1 MSQIYTNLLY
11 CIAYAPHFGLFASHL
26 AIYRPA
32 NGPQDQAMVPRQH
45 GTEEPVHGVAAADCT
60 VQVWEEEDTQ
70 KLLRPGRRLLWL
82 LGGFCCADGPM
93 GRWFTEFGG
102 YLHT

>member
-45 GTEEPVHGVAAADCT
+45 GTEEPVHGVAAADCCPGLGRGRYSET
-60 VQVWEEEDTQ
+60 PPARTTTFVTAWGF
-70 KLLRPGRRLLWL
+70 LL
-82 LGGFCCADGPM
+82 C
-93 GRWFTEFGG
+93 
-102 YLHT
+102 